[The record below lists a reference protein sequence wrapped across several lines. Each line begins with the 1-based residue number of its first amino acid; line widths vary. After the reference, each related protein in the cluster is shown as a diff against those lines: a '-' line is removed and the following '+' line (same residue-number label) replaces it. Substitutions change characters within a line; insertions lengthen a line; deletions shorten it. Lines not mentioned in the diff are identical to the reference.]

1 MITTRILTAVLA
13 GVSVLSL
20 AACSEETPTT
30 SAQPPAATTA
40 AAPAAT
46 TAATTPPP
54 AAAGASDKE
63 ICEAAN
69 KANESLKKAM
79 TTLFQTTGDISA
91 ADQKAMLTDLA
102 KQLDKAAA
110 GSDTEVAKA
119 VQLISSQATE
129 AAGAK
134 DPTTALDTPE
144 SEKSGKALNAACKKA
159 GVTTRY

>member
-1 MITTRILTAVLA
+1 VITTRILTAVLA

-20 AACSEETPTT
+20 AACSEEAPAT

-46 TAATTPPP
+46 AEATTPP
-54 AAAGASDKE
+54 AAAGSSDKE

-102 KQLDKAAA
+102 KQLDKAAE
-110 GSDTEVAKA
+110 GSDTAVAKA
-119 VQLISSQATE
+119 VRLISSQATE
-129 AAGAK
+129 AAAAK